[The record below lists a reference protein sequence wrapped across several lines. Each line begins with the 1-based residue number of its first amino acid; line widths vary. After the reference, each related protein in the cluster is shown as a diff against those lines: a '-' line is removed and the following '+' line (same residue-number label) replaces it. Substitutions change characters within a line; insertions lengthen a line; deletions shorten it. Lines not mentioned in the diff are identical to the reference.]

1 MTNNFIY
8 ENEKSYTNK
17 ILGENKLIQNDEIDL
32 KVIYEIIFRRKK
44 YFILTFFTFF
54 FTAFILTT
62 YSRLFKPI
70 YKGTFSVL
78 INDPIGN
85 NSARNE
91 RFQAKQESLF
101 EDIAINS
108 ISYESETL
116 IQLLKSP
123 IFFNPI
129 EEKFNLPKSSLSNMI
144 NIKQPKSKY
153 EKNKFA
159 DGILDVSILINNK
172 NKGKVILDEL
182 SRVYLNASLERRQQK
197 LNDGLTFLDSQA
209 PKIKLKLDDIQ
220 TKLVKFREKYKLIE
234 PSIEVEKIKT
244 QQKKIEDEIIFLKSE
259 RNKLSNVREEIING
273 SLTARGFKEEMGEGL
288 TVGDFDQGLLLE
300 LINIEKELANAT
312 SKFTPS
318 SKVIKGLK
326 SRFEQIQPILL
337 NKQLTAVD
345 TALNL
350 NQGRLRNL
358 EEQKKE
364 IEEKFSKQPKLIKE
378 YENIEQE
385 LVIANQNILS
395 LEKAREGFQLEIAQ
409 NIIPWRIISYPQMI
423 DKPIKPSFLRNLLT
437 GSLLGV
443 FFGIIVSL
451 IKDQYDN
458 VFYTKEGVQ
467 QLSTYPILA
476 DIPYIN
482 NYKNLL
488 NSDISK
494 KVDKNANDN
503 YLIGKFFYEEAFRYL
518 YTSINFLNINNN
530 LQTLS
535 ITSSIP
541 AEGKTLICIFLCKII
556 ASMGLKTLLIDA
568 DLRKPSIHKALEIDN
583 LKGLSDILITD
594 LKSWEENVLKVSN
607 QDNFE
612 VITAGT
618 IPPDASKLL
627 GSQKFKDL
635 IEEIKSID
643 KYDYI
648 IINNTPILGLSD
660 ALLVSQ
666 NTDGVLL
673 AVSLSYVNKNIV
685 RESLTR
691 LLSIEKL
698 NLLGLITNSTSENK
712 ENIYSS
718 YKKYR
723 RNIQKYIYE
732 SYAIDQKIKDK
743 ENLEENPNNELSSN
757 NIKNKFFNMIQ
768 KKIKSFIFWLDE
780 N

>member
-1 MTNNFIY
+1 MTKNFSYDDEEFSANN
-8 ENEKSYTNK
+8 K
-17 ILGENKLIQNDEIDL
+17 LGENKLIQNEENDL
-32 KVIYEIIFRRKK
+32 KPIYETIFRRKK
-44 YFILTFFTFF
+44 YFLLTFVTFF
-54 FTAFILTT
+54 LTTFLLTT

-70 YKGTFSVL
+70 YKGNFSVL

-123 IFFNPI
+123 IFLKPI
-129 EEKFNLPKSSLSNMI
+129 EEKFNLPKSSLRNMI
-144 NIKQPKSKY
+144 NIKQPKNKY
-153 EKNKFA
+153 QRNKFA

-172 NKGKVILDEL
+172 IKGKEILDEL
-182 SRVYLNASLERRQQK
+182 SKAYLNASLERRQQK

-234 PSIEVEKIKT
+234 PSIEVEKIKK
-244 QQKKIEDEIIFLKSE
+244 QEKKIEDEIIFLKSE
-259 RNKLSNVREEIING
+259 RKKLGNVREEIING
-273 SLTARGFKEEMGEGL
+273 SLTARGFKEEIGEGL

-300 LINIEKELANAT
+300 LINIEKQLANAT

-337 NKQLTAVD
+337 KKQLTAVD
-345 TALNL
+345 TALNF
-350 NQGRLRNL
+350 NKGRLSTL

-364 IEEKFSKQPKLIKE
+364 IEAKFSKQPKLIKE
-378 YENIEQE
+378 YENIAQE

-409 NIIPWRIISYPQMI
+409 KVIPWRIISYPEMI
-423 DKPIKPSFLRNLLT
+423 NKPIKPSFLRNLLT
-437 GSLLGV
+437 GSALGV
-443 FFGIIVSL
+443 LFGIIVSL
-451 IKDQYDN
+451 IKDRYDN
-458 VFYTKEGVQ
+458 VFYTKEEVQ
-467 QLSTYPILA
+467 QISTYPILA

-488 NSDISK
+488 NLDISK
-494 KVDKNANDN
+494 KIDNKDDN
-503 YLIGKFFYEEAFRYL
+503 YIIDKFFYEEAFKYL
-518 YTSINFLNINNN
+518 YTSINFLNINND
-530 LQTLS
+530 LKTIS

-568 DLRKPSIHKALEIDN
+568 DLRKPSIHKALEIEN

-594 LKSWEENVLKVSN
+594 LKFWEENVIKVSN
-607 QDNFE
+607 QDNFD
-612 VITAGT
+612 VILAGT

-635 IEEIKSID
+635 IEEIKAIG

-648 IINNTPILGLSD
+648 FINNTPILGLSD

-685 RESLTR
+685 KESLTR
-691 LLSIEKL
+691 LFSIEKL

-712 ENIYSS
+712 DNIYSS

-732 SYAIDQKIKDK
+732 SYSIDKKIKDK
-743 ENLEENPNNELSSN
+743 ENLEENPNNEQIAN
-757 NIKNKFFNMIQ
+757 NKKNKFLNMIQ
-768 KKIKSFIFWLDE
+768 KKIKSFILWLDE

>member
-1 MTNNFIY
+1 MTKNFSYDDEEFSANN
-8 ENEKSYTNK
+8 K
-17 ILGENKLIQNDEIDL
+17 LGENKLIQNEEIDL
-32 KVIYEIIFRRKK
+32 KPIYETIFRRKK
-44 YFILTFFTFF
+44 YFLLTFVTFF
-54 FTAFILTT
+54 LTTFLLTT

-70 YKGTFSVL
+70 YKGNFSVL

-123 IFFNPI
+123 IFLKPI
-129 EEKFNLPKSSLSNMI
+129 EEKFNLPKSSLRNMI
-144 NIKQPKSKY
+144 NIKQPKNKY
-153 EKNKFA
+153 QRNKFA

-172 NKGKVILDEL
+172 IKGKEILDEL
-182 SRVYLNASLERRQQK
+182 SKAYLNASLERRQQK

-234 PSIEVEKIKT
+234 PSIEVDKIKK
-244 QQKKIEDEIIFLKSE
+244 QEKKIEDEIIFLKSE
-259 RNKLSNVREEIING
+259 RKKLGNVREEIING
-273 SLTARGFKEEMGEGL
+273 SLTARGFKEEIGEGL

-300 LINIEKELANAT
+300 LINIEKQLANAT

-337 NKQLTAVD
+337 KKQLTAVD

-350 NQGRLRNL
+350 NKGRLSTL

-364 IEEKFSKQPKLIKE
+364 IEAEFSKQPKLIKE
-378 YENIEQE
+378 YENIAQE

-409 NIIPWRIISYPQMI
+409 KVIPWRIISYPEMI
-423 DKPIKPSFLRNLLT
+423 NKPIKPSFLRNLLT
-437 GSLLGV
+437 GSALGV
-443 FFGIIVSL
+443 LFGIIVSL
-451 IKDQYDN
+451 IKDRYDN
-458 VFYTKEGVQ
+458 VFYTKEEVQ
-467 QLSTYPILA
+467 QISTYPILA

-488 NSDISK
+488 NLDISK
-494 KVDKNANDN
+494 KIDNKDDN
-503 YLIGKFFYEEAFRYL
+503 YIIDKFFYEEAFRYL
-518 YTSINFLNINNN
+518 YTSINFLNINND
-530 LQTLS
+530 LKTIS

-568 DLRKPSIHKALEIDN
+568 DLRKPSIHKALEIEN

-594 LKSWEENVLKVSN
+594 LKFWEENVIKVSN
-607 QDNFE
+607 QDNFD
-612 VITAGT
+612 VILAGT

-635 IEEIKSID
+635 IEEIKAIG

-648 IINNTPILGLSD
+648 FINNTPILGLSD

-685 RESLTR
+685 KESLTR
-691 LLSIEKL
+691 LFSIEKL

-712 ENIYSS
+712 DNIYSS

-723 RNIQKYIYE
+723 RNIQKYVYE
-732 SYAIDQKIKDK
+732 SYSIDKKIKDK
-743 ENLEENPNNELSSN
+743 ENLEENPNNEQIAN
-757 NIKNKFFNMIQ
+757 NKKNKFLNMIQ
-768 KKIKSFIFWLDE
+768 KKIKSFILWLDE

>member
-1 MTNNFIY
+1 MTKNFSYDDEEFSANN
-8 ENEKSYTNK
+8 K
-17 ILGENKLIQNDEIDL
+17 LGENKLIQNEEIDL
-32 KVIYEIIFRRKK
+32 KPIYETIFRRKK
-44 YFILTFFTFF
+44 YFLLTFVTFF
-54 FTAFILTT
+54 LTTFLLTT

-70 YKGTFSVL
+70 YKGNFSVL

-123 IFFNPI
+123 IFLKPI

-144 NIKQPKSKY
+144 NIKQPKNKY
-153 EKNKFA
+153 QRNKFA

-172 NKGKVILDEL
+172 IKGKEILDEL
-182 SRVYLNASLERRQQK
+182 SKAYLNASLERRQQK

-234 PSIEVEKIKT
+234 PSIEVEKIKK
-244 QQKKIEDEIIFLKSE
+244 QEKKIEDEIIFLKSE
-259 RNKLSNVREEIING
+259 RKKLGNVREEIING
-273 SLTARGFKEEMGEGL
+273 SLTARGFKEEIGEGL

-300 LINIEKELANAT
+300 LINIEKQLANAT

-337 NKQLTAVD
+337 KKQLTAVD
-345 TALNL
+345 TALNF
-350 NQGRLRNL
+350 NKGRLSTL

-364 IEEKFSKQPKLIKE
+364 IEAKFSKQPKLIKE
-378 YENIEQE
+378 YENIAQE

-409 NIIPWRIISYPQMI
+409 KVIPWRIISYPEMI
-423 DKPIKPSFLRNLLT
+423 NKPIKPSFLRNLLT
-437 GSLLGV
+437 GSALGV
-443 FFGIIVSL
+443 LFGIIVSL
-451 IKDQYDN
+451 IKDRYDN
-458 VFYTKEGVQ
+458 VFYTKEEVQ
-467 QLSTYPILA
+467 QISTYPILA

-488 NSDISK
+488 NLDISK
-494 KVDKNANDN
+494 KIDNKDDN
-503 YLIGKFFYEEAFRYL
+503 YIIDKFFYEEAFRYL
-518 YTSINFLNINNN
+518 YTSINFLNINND
-530 LQTLS
+530 LKTIS

-568 DLRKPSIHKALEIDN
+568 DLRKPSIHKALEIEN

-594 LKSWEENVLKVSN
+594 LKFWEENVIKVSN
-607 QDNFE
+607 QDNFD
-612 VITAGT
+612 VILAGT

-635 IEEIKSID
+635 IEEIKAIG

-648 IINNTPILGLSD
+648 FINNTPILGLSD

-685 RESLTR
+685 KESLTR
-691 LLSIEKL
+691 LFSIEKL

-723 RNIQKYIYE
+723 RNIQKYVYE
-732 SYAIDQKIKDK
+732 SYSIDKKIKDK
-743 ENLEENPNNELSSN
+743 ENLEENPNNEQIAN
-757 NIKNKFFNMIQ
+757 NKKNKFLNMIQ
-768 KKIKSFIFWLDE
+768 KKIKSFILWLDE

>member
-1 MTNNFIY
+1 MAA
-8 ENEKSYTNK
+8 EN
-17 ILGENKLIQNDEIDL
+17 IDKLIQNEEIDL
-32 KVIYEIIFRRKK
+32 KPIYETIFRRKK
-44 YFILTFFTFF
+44 YFLLTFVTFF
-54 FTAFILTT
+54 LTTFLLTT

-70 YKGTFSVL
+70 YKGNFSVL

-144 NIKQPKSKY
+144 NIKQPKNKY
-153 EKNKFA
+153 QRNKFA

-172 NKGKVILDEL
+172 IKGKEILDEL
-182 SRVYLNASLERRQQK
+182 SKAYLNASLERRQQK

-234 PSIEVEKIKT
+234 PSIEVEKIKK
-244 QQKKIEDEIIFLKSE
+244 QEKKIEDEIIFLKSE
-259 RNKLSNVREEIING
+259 RKKLGNVREEIING
-273 SLTARGFKEEMGEGL
+273 SLTARGFKEEIGEGL

-337 NKQLTAVD
+337 KKQLTAVD
-345 TALNL
+345 TALNF
-350 NQGRLRNL
+350 NKGRLSTL

-364 IEEKFSKQPKLIKE
+364 IEAKFSKQPKLIKE
-378 YENIEQE
+378 YENIAQE

-395 LEKAREGFQLEIAQ
+395 LERAREGFQLEIAQ
-409 NIIPWRIISYPQMI
+409 KVIPWRIISYPEMI
-423 DKPIKPSFLRNLLT
+423 NKPIKPSFLRNLLT
-437 GSLLGV
+437 GSALGV
-443 FFGIIVSL
+443 LFGVIVSL
-451 IKDQYDN
+451 IKDRYDN
-458 VFYTKEGVQ
+458 VFYTKEEVQ
-467 QLSTYPILA
+467 QISTYPILA

-488 NSDISK
+488 NLDISK
-494 KVDKNANDN
+494 KIDNKDDN
-503 YLIGKFFYEEAFRYL
+503 YIIDKFFYEEAFRYL
-518 YTSINFLNINNN
+518 YTSINFLNINND
-530 LQTLS
+530 LKTIS

-568 DLRKPSIHKALEIDN
+568 DLRKPSIHKALEIEN

-594 LKSWEENVLKVSN
+594 LKFWEENVIKVSN
-607 QDNFE
+607 QDNFD
-612 VITAGT
+612 VILAGT

-635 IEEIKSID
+635 IEEIKSIG

-723 RNIQKYIYE
+723 RNIQKYVYE
-732 SYAIDQKIKDK
+732 SYSIDKKIKDK
-743 ENLEENPNNELSSN
+743 ENLEENPNNEQIAN
-757 NIKNKFFNMIQ
+757 NKKNKFLNMIQ
-768 KKIKSFIFWLDE
+768 KKIKSFILWLDE

>member
-1 MTNNFIY
+1 MTKNFSYDDEEFSANN
-8 ENEKSYTNK
+8 K
-17 ILGENKLIQNDEIDL
+17 LGENKLIQNEEIDL
-32 KVIYEIIFRRKK
+32 KPIYETIFRRKK
-44 YFILTFFTFF
+44 YFLLTFVTFF
-54 FTAFILTT
+54 LTTFLLTT

-70 YKGTFSVL
+70 YKGNFSVL

-123 IFFNPI
+123 IFLKPI

-144 NIKQPKSKY
+144 NIKQPKNKY
-153 EKNKFA
+153 QRNKFA

-172 NKGKVILDEL
+172 IKGKEILDEL
-182 SRVYLNASLERRQQK
+182 SKAYLNASLERRQQK

-234 PSIEVEKIKT
+234 PSIEVDKIKK
-244 QQKKIEDEIIFLKSE
+244 QEKKIEDEIIFLKSE
-259 RNKLSNVREEIING
+259 RKKLGNVREEIING
-273 SLTARGFKEEMGEGL
+273 SLTARGFKEEIGEGL

-337 NKQLTAVD
+337 KKQLTAVD
-345 TALNL
+345 TALNF
-350 NQGRLRNL
+350 NKGRLSTL

-364 IEEKFSKQPKLIKE
+364 IEAKFSKQPKLIKE
-378 YENIEQE
+378 YENIAQE

-409 NIIPWRIISYPQMI
+409 KVIPWRIISYPEMI
-423 DKPIKPSFLRNLLT
+423 NKPIKPSFLRNLLT
-437 GSLLGV
+437 GSALGV
-443 FFGIIVSL
+443 LFGIIVSL
-451 IKDQYDN
+451 IKDRYDN
-458 VFYTKEGVQ
+458 VFYTKEEVQ
-467 QLSTYPILA
+467 QISTYPILA

-488 NSDISK
+488 NLDISK
-494 KVDKNANDN
+494 KIDNKDDN
-503 YLIGKFFYEEAFRYL
+503 YIIDKFFYEEAFRYL
-518 YTSINFLNINNN
+518 YTSINFLNINND
-530 LQTLS
+530 LKTIS

-568 DLRKPSIHKALEIDN
+568 DLRKPSIHKALEIEN

-594 LKSWEENVLKVSN
+594 LKFWEENVIKVSN
-607 QDNFE
+607 QDNFD
-612 VITAGT
+612 VILAGT

-635 IEEIKSID
+635 IEEIKAIG

-648 IINNTPILGLSD
+648 FINNTPILGLSD

-685 RESLTR
+685 KESLTR
-691 LLSIEKL
+691 LFSIEKL

-712 ENIYSS
+712 DNIYSS

-723 RNIQKYIYE
+723 RNIQKYVYE
-732 SYAIDQKIKDK
+732 SYSIDKKIKDK
-743 ENLEENPNNELSSN
+743 ENLEENPNNEQIAN
-757 NIKNKFFNMIQ
+757 NKKNKFLNMIQ

>member
-1 MTNNFIY
+1 MTKNFSYDDEEFSANN
-8 ENEKSYTNK
+8 K
-17 ILGENKLIQNDEIDL
+17 LGENKLIQNEEIDL
-32 KVIYEIIFRRKK
+32 KPIYETIFRRKK
-44 YFILTFFTFF
+44 YFLLTFVTFF
-54 FTAFILTT
+54 LTTFLLTT

-70 YKGTFSVL
+70 YKGNFSVL

-123 IFFNPI
+123 IFLKPI

-144 NIKQPKSKY
+144 NIKQPKNKY
-153 EKNKFA
+153 QRNKFA

-172 NKGKVILDEL
+172 IKGKEILDEL
-182 SRVYLNASLERRQQK
+182 SKAYLNASLERRQQK

-234 PSIEVEKIKT
+234 PSIEVEKIKK
-244 QQKKIEDEIIFLKSE
+244 QEKKIEDEIIFLKSE
-259 RNKLSNVREEIING
+259 RKKLGNVREEIING
-273 SLTARGFKEEMGEGL
+273 SLTARGFKEEIGEGL

-337 NKQLTAVD
+337 KKQLTAVD
-345 TALNL
+345 TALNF
-350 NQGRLRNL
+350 NKGRLSTL

-364 IEEKFSKQPKLIKE
+364 IEAKFSKQPKLIKE
-378 YENIEQE
+378 YENIAQE

-409 NIIPWRIISYPQMI
+409 KVIPWRIISYPEMI
-423 DKPIKPSFLRNLLT
+423 NKPIKPSFLRNLLT
-437 GSLLGV
+437 GSALGV
-443 FFGIIVSL
+443 LFGIIVSL
-451 IKDQYDN
+451 IKDRYDN
-458 VFYTKEGVQ
+458 VFYTKEEVQ
-467 QLSTYPILA
+467 QISTYPILA

-488 NSDISK
+488 NLDISK
-494 KVDKNANDN
+494 KIDNKDDN
-503 YLIGKFFYEEAFRYL
+503 YIIDKFFYEEAFRYL
-518 YTSINFLNINNN
+518 YTSINFLNINND
-530 LQTLS
+530 LKTIS

-568 DLRKPSIHKALEIDN
+568 DLRKPSIHKALEIEN

-594 LKSWEENVLKVSN
+594 LKFWEENVIKVSN
-607 QDNFE
+607 QDNFD
-612 VITAGT
+612 VILAGT

-635 IEEIKSID
+635 IEEIKAIG

-648 IINNTPILGLSD
+648 FINNTPILGLSD

-685 RESLTR
+685 KESLTR
-691 LLSIEKL
+691 LFSIEKL

-712 ENIYSS
+712 DNIYSS

-723 RNIQKYIYE
+723 RNIQKYVYE
-732 SYAIDQKIKDK
+732 SYSIDKKIKDK
-743 ENLEENPNNELSSN
+743 ENLEENPNNEQIAN
-757 NIKNKFFNMIQ
+757 NKKNKFLNMIQ

>member
-1 MTNNFIY
+1 MTKNFSYDDEEFSANN
-8 ENEKSYTNK
+8 K
-17 ILGENKLIQNDEIDL
+17 LGENKLIQNEEIDL
-32 KVIYEIIFRRKK
+32 KPIYETIFRRKK
-44 YFILTFFTFF
+44 YFLLTFVTFF
-54 FTAFILTT
+54 LTTFLLTT

-70 YKGTFSVL
+70 YKGNFSVL

-123 IFFNPI
+123 IFLKPI

-144 NIKQPKSKY
+144 NIKQPKNKY
-153 EKNKFA
+153 QRNKFA

-172 NKGKVILDEL
+172 IKGKEILDEL
-182 SRVYLNASLERRQQK
+182 SKAYLNASLERRQQK

-209 PKIKLKLDDIQ
+209 PKIKLKLDDVQ

-234 PSIEVEKIKT
+234 PSIEVEKIKK
-244 QQKKIEDEIIFLKSE
+244 QEKKIEDEIIFLKSE
-259 RNKLSNVREEIING
+259 RKKLGNVREEIING
-273 SLTARGFKEEMGEGL
+273 SLTARGFKEEIGEGL

-300 LINIEKELANAT
+300 LINIEKQLANAT

-337 NKQLTAVD
+337 KKQLTAVD
-345 TALNL
+345 TALNF
-350 NQGRLRNL
+350 NKGRLSTL

-364 IEEKFSKQPKLIKE
+364 IEAKFSKQPKLIKE
-378 YENIEQE
+378 YENIAQE

-409 NIIPWRIISYPQMI
+409 KVIPWRIISYPEMI
-423 DKPIKPSFLRNLLT
+423 NKPIKPSFLRNLLT
-437 GSLLGV
+437 GSALGV
-443 FFGIIVSL
+443 LFGIIVSL
-451 IKDQYDN
+451 IKDRYDN
-458 VFYTKEGVQ
+458 VFYTKEEVQ
-467 QLSTYPILA
+467 QISTYPILA

-488 NSDISK
+488 NLDISK
-494 KVDKNANDN
+494 KIDNKDDN
-503 YLIGKFFYEEAFRYL
+503 YIIDKFFYEEAFRYL
-518 YTSINFLNINNN
+518 YTSINFLNINND
-530 LQTLS
+530 LKTIS

-568 DLRKPSIHKALEIDN
+568 DLRKPSIHKALEIEN

-594 LKSWEENVLKVSN
+594 LKFWEENVIKVSN
-607 QDNFE
+607 QDNFD
-612 VITAGT
+612 VILAGT

-635 IEEIKSID
+635 IEEIKAIG

-648 IINNTPILGLSD
+648 FINNTPILGLSD

-685 RESLTR
+685 KESLTR
-691 LLSIEKL
+691 LFSIEKL

-712 ENIYSS
+712 DNIYSS

-732 SYAIDQKIKDK
+732 SYSIDKKIKDK
-743 ENLEENPNNELSSN
+743 ENLEENPNNEQIAN
-757 NIKNKFFNMIQ
+757 NKKNKFLNMIQ
-768 KKIKSFIFWLDE
+768 KKIKSFILWLDE

>member
-1 MTNNFIY
+1 MTKNFSYDDEEFSANN
-8 ENEKSYTNK
+8 K
-17 ILGENKLIQNDEIDL
+17 LGENKLIQNEEIDL
-32 KVIYEIIFRRKK
+32 KPIYETIFRRKK
-44 YFILTFFTFF
+44 YFLLTFVTFF
-54 FTAFILTT
+54 LTTFLLTT

-70 YKGTFSVL
+70 YKGNFSVL

-123 IFFNPI
+123 IFLKPI

-144 NIKQPKSKY
+144 NIKQPKNKY
-153 EKNKFA
+153 QRNKFA

-172 NKGKVILDEL
+172 IKGKEILDEL
-182 SRVYLNASLERRQQK
+182 SKAYLNASLERRQQK

-234 PSIEVEKIKT
+234 PSIEVEKIKK
-244 QQKKIEDEIIFLKSE
+244 QEKKIEDEIIFLKSE
-259 RNKLSNVREEIING
+259 RKKLGNVREEIING
-273 SLTARGFKEEMGEGL
+273 SLTARGFKEEIGEGL

-300 LINIEKELANAT
+300 LINIEKQLANAT

-337 NKQLTAVD
+337 KKQLTAVD
-345 TALNL
+345 TALNF
-350 NQGRLRNL
+350 NKGRLSTL

-364 IEEKFSKQPKLIKE
+364 IEAKFSKQPKLIKE
-378 YENIEQE
+378 YENIAQE

-395 LEKAREGFQLEIAQ
+395 LERAREGFQLEIAQ
-409 NIIPWRIISYPQMI
+409 KVIPWRIISYPEMI
-423 DKPIKPSFLRNLLT
+423 NKPIKPSFLRNLLT
-437 GSLLGV
+437 GSALGV
-443 FFGIIVSL
+443 LFGIIVSL
-451 IKDQYDN
+451 IKDRYDN
-458 VFYTKEGVQ
+458 VFYTKEEVQ
-467 QLSTYPILA
+467 QISTYPILA

-488 NSDISK
+488 NLDISK
-494 KVDKNANDN
+494 KIDNKDDN
-503 YLIGKFFYEEAFRYL
+503 YIIDKFFYEEAFRYL
-518 YTSINFLNINNN
+518 YTSINFLNINND
-530 LQTLS
+530 LKTIS

-568 DLRKPSIHKALEIDN
+568 DLRKPSIHKALEIEN

-594 LKSWEENVLKVSN
+594 LKFWEENVIKVSN
-607 QDNFE
+607 QDNFD
-612 VITAGT
+612 VILAGT

-635 IEEIKSID
+635 IEEIKAIG

-648 IINNTPILGLSD
+648 FINNTPILGLSD

-685 RESLTR
+685 KESLTR
-691 LLSIEKL
+691 LFSIEKL

-712 ENIYSS
+712 DNIYSS

-723 RNIQKYIYE
+723 RNIQKYVYE
-732 SYAIDQKIKDK
+732 SYSIDKKIKDK
-743 ENLEENPNNELSSN
+743 ENLEENPNNEQIAN
-757 NIKNKFFNMIQ
+757 NKKNKFLNMIQ
-768 KKIKSFIFWLDE
+768 KKIKSFILWLDE

>member
-1 MTNNFIY
+1 MTKNFSYDDEEFSANN
-8 ENEKSYTNK
+8 K
-17 ILGENKLIQNDEIDL
+17 LGENKLIQNEEIDL
-32 KVIYEIIFRRKK
+32 KPIYETIFRRKK
-44 YFILTFFTFF
+44 YFLLTFVTFF
-54 FTAFILTT
+54 LTTFLLTT

-70 YKGTFSVL
+70 YKGNFSVL

-123 IFFNPI
+123 IFLKPI

-144 NIKQPKSKY
+144 NIKQPKNKY
-153 EKNKFA
+153 QRNKFA

-172 NKGKVILDEL
+172 IKGKEILDEL
-182 SRVYLNASLERRQQK
+182 SKVYLNASLERRQQK

-234 PSIEVEKIKT
+234 PSIEVDKIKK
-244 QQKKIEDEIIFLKSE
+244 QEKKIEDEIIFLKSE
-259 RNKLSNVREEIING
+259 RKKLGNVREEIING
-273 SLTARGFKEEMGEGL
+273 SLTARGFKEEIGEGL

-300 LINIEKELANAT
+300 LINIEKQLANAT

-337 NKQLTAVD
+337 KKQLTAVD

-350 NQGRLRNL
+350 NKGRLSTL

-364 IEEKFSKQPKLIKE
+364 IEAEFSKQPKLIKE
-378 YENIEQE
+378 YENIAQE

-409 NIIPWRIISYPQMI
+409 KVIPWRIISYPEMI
-423 DKPIKPSFLRNLLT
+423 NKPIKPSFLRNLLT
-437 GSLLGV
+437 GSALGV
-443 FFGIIVSL
+443 LFGIIVSL
-451 IKDQYDN
+451 IKDRYDN
-458 VFYTKEGVQ
+458 VFYTKEEVQ
-467 QLSTYPILA
+467 QISTYPILA

-488 NSDISK
+488 NLDISK
-494 KVDKNANDN
+494 KIDNKDDN
-503 YLIGKFFYEEAFRYL
+503 YIIDKFFYEEAFRYL
-518 YTSINFLNINNN
+518 YTSINFLNINND
-530 LQTLS
+530 LKTIS

-568 DLRKPSIHKALEIDN
+568 DLRKPSIHKALEIEN

-594 LKSWEENVLKVSN
+594 LKFWEENVIKVSN
-607 QDNFE
+607 QDNFD
-612 VITAGT
+612 VILAGT

-635 IEEIKSID
+635 IEEIKAIG

-648 IINNTPILGLSD
+648 FINNTPILGLSD

-685 RESLTR
+685 KESLTR
-691 LLSIEKL
+691 LFSIEKL

-712 ENIYSS
+712 DNIYSS

-723 RNIQKYIYE
+723 RNIQKYVYE
-732 SYAIDQKIKDK
+732 SYSIDKKIKDK
-743 ENLEENPNNELSSN
+743 ENLEENPNNEQIAN
-757 NIKNKFFNMIQ
+757 NKKNKFLNMIQ
-768 KKIKSFIFWLDE
+768 KKIKSFILWLDE

>member
-1 MTNNFIY
+1 MTKNFSYDDEEFYANN
-8 ENEKSYTNK
+8 K
-17 ILGENKLIQNDEIDL
+17 LGENKLIQNEEIDL
-32 KVIYEIIFRRKK
+32 KPIYETIFRRKK
-44 YFILTFFTFF
+44 YFLLTFVTFF
-54 FTAFILTT
+54 LTTFLLTT

-70 YKGTFSVL
+70 YKGHFSVL

-91 RFQAKQESLF
+91 RFQSKQESLF

-123 IFFNPI
+123 IFLKPI

-144 NIKQPKSKY
+144 NIKQPKNKY
-153 EKNKFA
+153 QRNKFA

-172 NKGKVILDEL
+172 IKGKEILEEL
-182 SRVYLNASLERRQQK
+182 SKAYLNASLERRQQK

-234 PSIEVEKIKT
+234 PSIEVDKIKK
-244 QQKKIEDEIIFLKSE
+244 QEKKIEDEIIFLKSE
-259 RNKLSNVREEIING
+259 RKKLGNVRAEIING
-273 SLTARGFKEEMGEGL
+273 NLTARGFKEKIGEGL

-312 SKFTPS
+312 SKFTKS

-337 NKQLTAVD
+337 KKQLTAVD

-350 NQGRLRNL
+350 NKGRLSNL

-364 IEEKFSKQPKLIKE
+364 IEAKFSKQPKLIKE
-378 YENIEQE
+378 YENIAQE

-409 NIIPWRIISYPQMI
+409 KVIPWRIISYPEMI
-423 DKPIKPSFLRNLLT
+423 NKPIKPSFLRNLLT
-437 GSLLGV
+437 GSALGV
-443 FFGIIVSL
+443 LFGIIVSL
-451 IKDQYDN
+451 IKDRYDN
-458 VFYTKEGVQ
+458 VFYTKEEVQ
-467 QLSTYPILA
+467 QISTYPILA

-488 NSDISK
+488 NLDISK
-494 KVDKNANDN
+494 KKDKKDN
-503 YLIGKFFYEEAFRYL
+503 NYIIDKFFYEEAFRYL
-518 YTSINFLNINNN
+518 YTSINFLNINND
-530 LQTLS
+530 LKTIS

-541 AEGKTLICIFLCKII
+541 AEGKTMICIFLCKII

-594 LKSWEENVLKVSN
+594 LKFWEKNVLKVSN

-732 SYAIDQKIKDK
+732 SYSIDQKIKDK
-743 ENLEENPNNELSSN
+743 ENLEENPNNELISN
-757 NIKNKFFNMIQ
+757 NIKNKFLNMIQ

>member
-1 MTNNFIY
+1 MTKNFSYDDEEFSANN
-8 ENEKSYTNK
+8 K
-17 ILGENKLIQNDEIDL
+17 LGENKLIQNEEIDL
-32 KVIYEIIFRRKK
+32 KPIYETIFRRKK
-44 YFILTFFTFF
+44 YFLLTFVTFF
-54 FTAFILTT
+54 LTTFLLTT

-70 YKGTFSVL
+70 YKGNFSVL

-123 IFFNPI
+123 IFLKPI
-129 EEKFNLPKSSLSNMI
+129 EEKFNLPKSSLRNMI
-144 NIKQPKSKY
+144 NIKQPKNKY
-153 EKNKFA
+153 QRNKFA

-172 NKGKVILDEL
+172 IKGKEILDEL
-182 SRVYLNASLERRQQK
+182 SKAYLNASLERRQQK

-234 PSIEVEKIKT
+234 PSIEVEKIKK
-244 QQKKIEDEIIFLKSE
+244 QEKKIEDEIIFLKSE
-259 RNKLSNVREEIING
+259 RKKLGNVREEIING
-273 SLTARGFKEEMGEGL
+273 SLTARGFKEEIGEGL

-300 LINIEKELANAT
+300 LINIEKQLANAT

-337 NKQLTAVD
+337 KKQLTAVD

-350 NQGRLRNL
+350 NKGRLSTL

-364 IEEKFSKQPKLIKE
+364 IEAKFSKQPKLIKE
-378 YENIEQE
+378 YENIAQE

-409 NIIPWRIISYPQMI
+409 KVIPWRIISYPEMI
-423 DKPIKPSFLRNLLT
+423 NKPIKPSFLRNLLT
-437 GSLLGV
+437 GSALGV
-443 FFGIIVSL
+443 LFGIIVSL
-451 IKDQYDN
+451 IKDRYDN
-458 VFYTKEGVQ
+458 VFYTKEEVQ
-467 QLSTYPILA
+467 QISTYPILA

-488 NSDISK
+488 NLDISK
-494 KVDKNANDN
+494 KIDNKDDN
-503 YLIGKFFYEEAFRYL
+503 YIIDKFFYEEAFRYL
-518 YTSINFLNINNN
+518 YTSINFLNINND
-530 LQTLS
+530 LKTIS

-568 DLRKPSIHKALEIDN
+568 DLRKPSIHKALEIEN

-594 LKSWEENVLKVSN
+594 LKFWEENVIKVSN
-607 QDNFE
+607 QDNFD
-612 VITAGT
+612 VILAGT

-635 IEEIKSID
+635 IEEIKAIG

-648 IINNTPILGLSD
+648 FINNTPILGLSD

-685 RESLTR
+685 KESLTR
-691 LLSIEKL
+691 LFSIEKL

-712 ENIYSS
+712 DNIYSS

-723 RNIQKYIYE
+723 RNIQKYVYE
-732 SYAIDQKIKDK
+732 SYSIDKKIKDK
-743 ENLEENPNNELSSN
+743 ENLEENPNNEQIAN
-757 NIKNKFFNMIQ
+757 NKKNKFLNMIQ
-768 KKIKSFIFWLDE
+768 KKIKSFILWLDE

>member
-1 MTNNFIY
+1 MTKNFSYDDEEFSANN
-8 ENEKSYTNK
+8 K
-17 ILGENKLIQNDEIDL
+17 LGENKLIQNEEIDL
-32 KVIYEIIFRRKK
+32 KPIYETIFRRKK
-44 YFILTFFTFF
+44 YFLLTFVTFF
-54 FTAFILTT
+54 LTTFLLTT

-70 YKGTFSVL
+70 YKGNFSVL

-123 IFFNPI
+123 IFLKPI
-129 EEKFNLPKSSLSNMI
+129 EEKFNLPKSSLRNMI
-144 NIKQPKSKY
+144 NIKQPKNKY
-153 EKNKFA
+153 QRNKFA

-172 NKGKVILDEL
+172 IKGKEILDEL
-182 SRVYLNASLERRQQK
+182 SKAYLNASLERRQQK

-234 PSIEVEKIKT
+234 PSIEVEKIKK
-244 QQKKIEDEIIFLKSE
+244 QEKKIEDEIIFLKSE
-259 RNKLSNVREEIING
+259 RKKLGNVREEIING
-273 SLTARGFKEEMGEGL
+273 SLTARGFKEEIGEGL

-300 LINIEKELANAT
+300 LINIEKQLANAT

-337 NKQLTAVD
+337 KKQLTAVD
-345 TALNL
+345 TALNF
-350 NQGRLRNL
+350 NKGRLSTL

-364 IEEKFSKQPKLIKE
+364 IEAKFSKQPKLIKE
-378 YENIEQE
+378 YENIAQE

-409 NIIPWRIISYPQMI
+409 KVIPWRIISYPEMI
-423 DKPIKPSFLRNLLT
+423 NKPIKPSFLRNLLT
-437 GSLLGV
+437 GSALGV
-443 FFGIIVSL
+443 LFGIIVSL
-451 IKDQYDN
+451 IKDRYDN
-458 VFYTKEGVQ
+458 VFYTKEEVQ
-467 QLSTYPILA
+467 QISTYPILA

-488 NSDISK
+488 NLDISK
-494 KVDKNANDN
+494 KIDKKDDN
-503 YLIGKFFYEEAFRYL
+503 YIIDKFFYEEAFRYL
-518 YTSINFLNINNN
+518 YTSINFLNINND
-530 LQTLS
+530 LKTIS

-568 DLRKPSIHKALEIDN
+568 DLRKPSIHKALEIEN

-594 LKSWEENVLKVSN
+594 LKFWEENVIKVSN
-607 QDNFE
+607 QDNFD
-612 VITAGT
+612 VILAGT

-635 IEEIKSID
+635 IEEIKAIG

-648 IINNTPILGLSD
+648 FINNTPILGLSD

-685 RESLTR
+685 KESLTR
-691 LLSIEKL
+691 LFSIEKL

-712 ENIYSS
+712 DNIYSS

-723 RNIQKYIYE
+723 RNIQKYVYE
-732 SYAIDQKIKDK
+732 SYSIDKKIKDK
-743 ENLEENPNNELSSN
+743 ENLEENPNNEQIAN
-757 NIKNKFFNMIQ
+757 NKKNKFLNMIQ
-768 KKIKSFIFWLDE
+768 KKIKSFILWLDE

>member
-1 MTNNFIY
+1 MTKNFSYDDEEFSANN
-8 ENEKSYTNK
+8 K
-17 ILGENKLIQNDEIDL
+17 LGENKLIQNEEIDL
-32 KVIYEIIFRRKK
+32 KPIYETIFRRKK
-44 YFILTFFTFF
+44 YFLLTFVTFF
-54 FTAFILTT
+54 LTTFLLTT

-70 YKGTFSVL
+70 YKGNFSVL

-123 IFFNPI
+123 IFLDPI

-144 NIKQPKSKY
+144 NIKQPKNKY
-153 EKNKFA
+153 QRNKFA

-172 NKGKVILDEL
+172 IKGKEILDEL
-182 SRVYLNASLERRQQK
+182 SKAYLNASLERRQQK

-234 PSIEVEKIKT
+234 PSIEVEKIKK
-244 QQKKIEDEIIFLKSE
+244 QEKKIEDEIIFLKSE
-259 RNKLSNVREEIING
+259 RKKLGNVREEIING
-273 SLTARGFKEEMGEGL
+273 SLTARGFKEEIGEGL

-337 NKQLTAVD
+337 KKQLTAVD
-345 TALNL
+345 TALNF
-350 NQGRLRNL
+350 NKGRLSTL

-364 IEEKFSKQPKLIKE
+364 IEAKFSKQPKLIKE
-378 YENIEQE
+378 YENIAQE

-409 NIIPWRIISYPQMI
+409 KVIPWRIISYPEMI
-423 DKPIKPSFLRNLLT
+423 NKPIKPSFLRNLLT
-437 GSLLGV
+437 GSALGV
-443 FFGIIVSL
+443 LFGIIVSL
-451 IKDQYDN
+451 IKDRYDN
-458 VFYTKEGVQ
+458 VFYTKEEVQ
-467 QLSTYPILA
+467 QISTYPILA

-488 NSDISK
+488 NLDISK
-494 KVDKNANDN
+494 KIDNKDDN
-503 YLIGKFFYEEAFRYL
+503 YIIDKFFYEEAFRYL
-518 YTSINFLNINNN
+518 YTSINFLNINND
-530 LQTLS
+530 LKTIS

-568 DLRKPSIHKALEIDN
+568 DLRKPSIHKALEIEN

-594 LKSWEENVLKVSN
+594 LKFWEENVIKVSN
-607 QDNFE
+607 QDNFD
-612 VITAGT
+612 VILAGT

-635 IEEIKSID
+635 IEEIKAIG

-648 IINNTPILGLSD
+648 FINNTPILGLSD

-685 RESLTR
+685 KESLAR
-691 LLSIEKL
+691 LFSIEKL

-712 ENIYSS
+712 DNIYSS

-723 RNIQKYIYE
+723 RNIQKYVYE
-732 SYAIDQKIKDK
+732 SYSIDKKIKDK
-743 ENLEENPNNELSSN
+743 ENLEENPNNEQIAN
-757 NIKNKFFNMIQ
+757 NKKNKFLNMIQ
-768 KKIKSFIFWLDE
+768 KKIKSFILWLDE

>member
-1 MTNNFIY
+1 MTKNFSYDDEEFSANN
-8 ENEKSYTNK
+8 K
-17 ILGENKLIQNDEIDL
+17 LGENKLIQNEEIDL
-32 KVIYEIIFRRKK
+32 KPIYETIFRRKK
-44 YFILTFFTFF
+44 YFLLTFVTFF
-54 FTAFILTT
+54 LTTFLLTT

-70 YKGTFSVL
+70 YKGNFSVL

-123 IFFNPI
+123 IFLKPI
-129 EEKFNLPKSSLSNMI
+129 EEKFNLPKSSLRNMI
-144 NIKQPKSKY
+144 NIKQPKNKY
-153 EKNKFA
+153 QRNKFA

-172 NKGKVILDEL
+172 IKGKEILDEL
-182 SRVYLNASLERRQQK
+182 SKAYLNASLERRQQK

-234 PSIEVEKIKT
+234 PSIEVEKIKK
-244 QQKKIEDEIIFLKSE
+244 QEKKIEDEIIFLKSE
-259 RNKLSNVREEIING
+259 RKKLGNVREEIING
-273 SLTARGFKEEMGEGL
+273 SLTARGFKEEIGEGL

-300 LINIEKELANAT
+300 LINIEKQLANAT

-337 NKQLTAVD
+337 KKQLTAVD
-345 TALNL
+345 TALNF
-350 NQGRLRNL
+350 NKGRLSTL

-364 IEEKFSKQPKLIKE
+364 IEAKFSKQPKLIKE
-378 YENIEQE
+378 YENIAQE

-409 NIIPWRIISYPQMI
+409 KVIPWRIISYPEMI
-423 DKPIKPSFLRNLLT
+423 NKPIKPSFLRNLLT
-437 GSLLGV
+437 GSALGV
-443 FFGIIVSL
+443 LFGIIVSL
-451 IKDQYDN
+451 IKDRYDN
-458 VFYTKEGVQ
+458 VFYTKEEVQ
-467 QLSTYPILA
+467 QISTYPILA

-488 NSDISK
+488 NLDISK
-494 KVDKNANDN
+494 KIDNKDDN
-503 YLIGKFFYEEAFRYL
+503 YIIDKFFYEEAFRYL
-518 YTSINFLNINNN
+518 YTSINFLNINND
-530 LQTLS
+530 LKTIS

-568 DLRKPSIHKALEIDN
+568 DLRKPSIHKALEIEN

-594 LKSWEENVLKVSN
+594 LKFWEENVIKVSN
-607 QDNFE
+607 QDNFD
-612 VITAGT
+612 VILAGT

-635 IEEIKSID
+635 IEEIKAIG

-648 IINNTPILGLSD
+648 FINNTPILGLSD

-685 RESLTR
+685 KESLTR
-691 LLSIEKL
+691 LFSIEKL

-712 ENIYSS
+712 DNIYSS

-723 RNIQKYIYE
+723 RNIQKYVYE
-732 SYAIDQKIKDK
+732 SYSIDKKIKDK
-743 ENLEENPNNELSSN
+743 ENLEENPNNEQIAN
-757 NIKNKFFNMIQ
+757 NKKNKFLNMIQ

>member
-1 MTNNFIY
+1 MTKNFSYDDEEFYANN
-8 ENEKSYTNK
+8 K
-17 ILGENKLIQNDEIDL
+17 LGENKLIQNEEIDL
-32 KVIYEIIFRRKK
+32 KPIYETIFRRKK
-44 YFILTFFTFF
+44 YFLLTFVTFF
-54 FTAFILTT
+54 LTTFLLTT

-70 YKGTFSVL
+70 YKGHFSVL

-91 RFQAKQESLF
+91 RFQSKQESLF

-123 IFFNPI
+123 IFLKPI

-144 NIKQPKSKY
+144 NIKQPKNKY
-153 EKNKFA
+153 QRNKFA

-172 NKGKVILDEL
+172 IKGKEILEEL
-182 SRVYLNASLERRQQK
+182 SKAYLNASLERRQQK

-234 PSIEVEKIKT
+234 PSIEVDKIKK
-244 QQKKIEDEIIFLKSE
+244 QEKKIEDEIIFLKSE
-259 RNKLSNVREEIING
+259 RKKLGNVRAEIING
-273 SLTARGFKEEMGEGL
+273 NLTARGFKEKIGEGL

-312 SKFTPS
+312 SKFTKS

-337 NKQLTAVD
+337 KKQLTAVD

-350 NQGRLRNL
+350 NKGRLSNL

-364 IEEKFSKQPKLIKE
+364 IEAKFSKQPKLIKE
-378 YENIEQE
+378 YENIAQE

-409 NIIPWRIISYPQMI
+409 KVIPWRIISYPEMI
-423 DKPIKPSFLRNLLT
+423 NKPIKPSFLRNLLT
-437 GSLLGV
+437 GSALGV
-443 FFGIIVSL
+443 LFGIIVSL
-451 IKDQYDN
+451 IKDRYEN
-458 VFYTKEGVQ
+458 VFYTKEEVQ
-467 QLSTYPILA
+467 QISTYPILA

-488 NSDISK
+488 NLDISK
-494 KVDKNANDN
+494 KKDKKDN
-503 YLIGKFFYEEAFRYL
+503 NYIIDKFFYEEAFRYL
-518 YTSINFLNINNN
+518 YTSINFLNINND
-530 LQTLS
+530 LKTIS

-541 AEGKTLICIFLCKII
+541 AEGKTMICIFLCKII

-594 LKSWEENVLKVSN
+594 LKFWEKNVLKVSN

-743 ENLEENPNNELSSN
+743 ENLEENPNNELISN
-757 NIKNKFFNMIQ
+757 NIKNKFLNMIQ

>member
-1 MTNNFIY
+1 MTKNFSYDEEEFSANN
-8 ENEKSYTNK
+8 K
-17 ILGENKLIQNDEIDL
+17 LGENKLIQNEEIDL
-32 KVIYEIIFRRKK
+32 KPIYETIFRRKK
-44 YFILTFFTFF
+44 YFLLTFVTFF
-54 FTAFILTT
+54 LTTFLLTT

-70 YKGTFSVL
+70 YKGNFSVL

-123 IFFNPI
+123 IFLKPI
-129 EEKFNLPKSSLSNMI
+129 EEKFNLPKSSLRNMI
-144 NIKQPKSKY
+144 NIKQPKNKY
-153 EKNKFA
+153 QRNKFA

-172 NKGKVILDEL
+172 IKGKEILDEL
-182 SRVYLNASLERRQQK
+182 SKAYLNASLERRQQK

-234 PSIEVEKIKT
+234 PSIEVEKIKK
-244 QQKKIEDEIIFLKSE
+244 QEKKIEDEIIFLKSE
-259 RNKLSNVREEIING
+259 RKKLGNVREEIING
-273 SLTARGFKEEMGEGL
+273 SLTARGFKEEIGEGL

-300 LINIEKELANAT
+300 LINIEKQLANAT

-337 NKQLTAVD
+337 KKQLTAVD
-345 TALNL
+345 TALNF
-350 NQGRLRNL
+350 NKGRLSTL

-364 IEEKFSKQPKLIKE
+364 IEAKFSKQPKLIKE
-378 YENIEQE
+378 YENIAQE

-409 NIIPWRIISYPQMI
+409 KVIPWRIISYPEMI
-423 DKPIKPSFLRNLLT
+423 NKPIKPSFLRNLLT
-437 GSLLGV
+437 GSALGV
-443 FFGIIVSL
+443 LFGIIVSL
-451 IKDQYDN
+451 IKDRYDN
-458 VFYTKEGVQ
+458 VFYTKEEVQ
-467 QLSTYPILA
+467 QISTYPILA

-488 NSDISK
+488 NLDISK
-494 KVDKNANDN
+494 KIDNKDDN
-503 YLIGKFFYEEAFRYL
+503 YIIDKFFYEEAFRYL
-518 YTSINFLNINNN
+518 YTSINFLNINND
-530 LQTLS
+530 LKTIS

-568 DLRKPSIHKALEIDN
+568 DLRKPSIHKALEIEN

-594 LKSWEENVLKVSN
+594 LKFWEENVIKVSN
-607 QDNFE
+607 QDNFD
-612 VITAGT
+612 VILAGT

-635 IEEIKSID
+635 IEEIKAIG

-648 IINNTPILGLSD
+648 FINNTPILGLSD

-685 RESLTR
+685 KESLTR
-691 LLSIEKL
+691 LFSIEKL

-712 ENIYSS
+712 DNIYSS

-723 RNIQKYIYE
+723 RNIQKYVYE
-732 SYAIDQKIKDK
+732 SYSIDKKIKDK
-743 ENLEENPNNELSSN
+743 ENLEENPNNEQIAN
-757 NIKNKFFNMIQ
+757 NKKNKFLNMIQ
-768 KKIKSFIFWLDE
+768 KKIKSFILWLDE

>member
-1 MTNNFIY
+1 MTKNFSYDDEEFSANN
-8 ENEKSYTNK
+8 K
-17 ILGENKLIQNDEIDL
+17 LGENKLIQNEEIDL
-32 KVIYEIIFRRKK
+32 KPIYETIFRRKK
-44 YFILTFFTFF
+44 YFLLTFVTFF
-54 FTAFILTT
+54 LTTFLLTT

-70 YKGTFSVL
+70 YKGNFSVL

-123 IFFNPI
+123 IFLKPI

-144 NIKQPKSKY
+144 NIKQPKNKY
-153 EKNKFA
+153 QRNKFA

-172 NKGKVILDEL
+172 IKGKEILDEL
-182 SRVYLNASLERRQQK
+182 SKAYLNASLERRQQK

-234 PSIEVEKIKT
+234 PSIEVEKIKK
-244 QQKKIEDEIIFLKSE
+244 QEKKIEDEIIFLKSE
-259 RNKLSNVREEIING
+259 RKKLGNVREEIING
-273 SLTARGFKEEMGEGL
+273 SLTARGFKEEIGEGL

-300 LINIEKELANAT
+300 LINIEKQLANAT

-337 NKQLTAVD
+337 KKQLTAVD
-345 TALNL
+345 TALNF
-350 NQGRLRNL
+350 NKGRLSTL

-364 IEEKFSKQPKLIKE
+364 IEAKFSKQPKLIKE
-378 YENIEQE
+378 YENIAQE

-409 NIIPWRIISYPQMI
+409 KVIPWRIISYPEMI
-423 DKPIKPSFLRNLLT
+423 NKPIKPSFLRNLLT
-437 GSLLGV
+437 GSALGV
-443 FFGIIVSL
+443 LFGIIVSL
-451 IKDQYDN
+451 IKDRYDN
-458 VFYTKEGVQ
+458 VFYTKEEVQ
-467 QLSTYPILA
+467 QISTYPILA

-488 NSDISK
+488 NLDISK
-494 KVDKNANDN
+494 KIDNKDDN
-503 YLIGKFFYEEAFRYL
+503 YIIDKFFYEEAFRYL
-518 YTSINFLNINNN
+518 YTSINFLNINND
-530 LQTLS
+530 LKTIS

-568 DLRKPSIHKALEIDN
+568 DLRKPSIHKALEIEN

-594 LKSWEENVLKVSN
+594 LKFWEENVIKVSN
-607 QDNFE
+607 QDNFD
-612 VITAGT
+612 VILAGT

-635 IEEIKSID
+635 IEEIKAIG

-648 IINNTPILGLSD
+648 FINNTPILGLSD

-685 RESLTR
+685 KESLTR
-691 LLSIEKL
+691 LFSIEKL

-732 SYAIDQKIKDK
+732 SYAIDQKIKYK
-743 ENLEENPNNELSSN
+743 ENPEENPNNELISN
-757 NIKNKFFNMIQ
+757 NVKNKFLNMIQ

>member
-1 MTNNFIY
+1 MTKNFSYDDEEFSANN
-8 ENEKSYTNK
+8 K
-17 ILGENKLIQNDEIDL
+17 LGENKLIQNEEIDL
-32 KVIYEIIFRRKK
+32 KPIYETIIRRKK
-44 YFILTFFTFF
+44 YFLLTFVTFF
-54 FTAFILTT
+54 LTTFLLTT

-70 YKGTFSVL
+70 YKGNFSVL

-116 IQLLKSP
+116 MQLLKSP
-123 IFFNPI
+123 IFLKPI

-144 NIKQPKSKY
+144 NIKQPKNKY
-153 EKNKFA
+153 QRNKFA
-159 DGILDVSILINNK
+159 DGILDVSIIINNK
-172 NKGKVILDEL
+172 IKGKEILDEL
-182 SRVYLNASLERRQQK
+182 SKAYLNASLERRQQK

-234 PSIEVEKIKT
+234 PSIEVEKIKK
-244 QQKKIEDEIIFLKSE
+244 QEKKIEDEIIFLKSE
-259 RNKLSNVREEIING
+259 RKKLGNVRAEIING
-273 SLTARGFKEEMGEGL
+273 SLTARGFKEEIGEGL

-300 LINIEKELANAT
+300 LINIEKQLANAT
-312 SKFTPS
+312 SKFTPC

-337 NKQLTAVD
+337 KKQLTAVD
-345 TALNL
+345 TALNF
-350 NQGRLRNL
+350 NKGRLSTL

-364 IEEKFSKQPKLIKE
+364 IEAKFSKQPKLIKE
-378 YENIEQE
+378 YENIAQE

-409 NIIPWRIISYPQMI
+409 KVIPWRIISYPEMI
-423 DKPIKPSFLRNLLT
+423 NKPIKPSFLRNLLT
-437 GSLLGV
+437 GSALGV
-443 FFGIIVSL
+443 LFGIIVSL
-451 IKDQYDN
+451 IKDRYDN
-458 VFYTKEGVQ
+458 VFYTKEEVQ
-467 QLSTYPILA
+467 QISTYPILA

-488 NSDISK
+488 NLDISK
-494 KVDKNANDN
+494 KIDNKDDN
-503 YLIGKFFYEEAFRYL
+503 YIIDKFFYEEAFRYL
-518 YTSINFLNINNN
+518 YTSINFLNINND
-530 LQTLS
+530 LKTIS

-568 DLRKPSIHKALEIDN
+568 DLRKPSIHKALEIEN

-594 LKSWEENVLKVSN
+594 LKFWEENVIKVSN
-607 QDNFE
+607 QDNFD
-612 VITAGT
+612 VILAGT

-635 IEEIKSID
+635 IEEIKAIG

-648 IINNTPILGLSD
+648 FINNTPILGLSD

-685 RESLTR
+685 KESLTR
-691 LLSIEKL
+691 LFSIEKL

-712 ENIYSS
+712 DNIYSS

-723 RNIQKYIYE
+723 RNIQKYVYE
-732 SYAIDQKIKDK
+732 SYSIDKKIKDK
-743 ENLEENPNNELSSN
+743 ENLEENPNNEQIAN
-757 NIKNKFFNMIQ
+757 NKKNKFLNMIQ
-768 KKIKSFIFWLDE
+768 KKIKSFILWLDE

>member
-1 MTNNFIY
+1 MTKNFSYDDEEFSANN
-8 ENEKSYTNK
+8 K
-17 ILGENKLIQNDEIDL
+17 LGENKLIQNEEIDL
-32 KVIYEIIFRRKK
+32 KPIYETIFRRKK
-44 YFILTFFTFF
+44 YFLLTFVTFF
-54 FTAFILTT
+54 LTTFLLTT

-70 YKGTFSVL
+70 YKGNFSVL

-123 IFFNPI
+123 IFLKPI

-144 NIKQPKSKY
+144 NIKQPKNKY
-153 EKNKFA
+153 QRNKFA

-172 NKGKVILDEL
+172 IKGKEILDEL
-182 SRVYLNASLERRQQK
+182 SKAYLNASLERRQQK

-234 PSIEVEKIKT
+234 PSIEVEKIKK
-244 QQKKIEDEIIFLKSE
+244 QEKKIEDEIIFLKSE
-259 RNKLSNVREEIING
+259 RKKLGNVREEIING
-273 SLTARGFKEEMGEGL
+273 SLTARGFKEEIGEGL

-300 LINIEKELANAT
+300 LINIEKQLANAT

-337 NKQLTAVD
+337 KKQLTAVD
-345 TALNL
+345 TALNF
-350 NQGRLRNL
+350 NKGRLSTL

-364 IEEKFSKQPKLIKE
+364 IEAKFSKQPKLIKE
-378 YENIEQE
+378 YENIAQE

-409 NIIPWRIISYPQMI
+409 KVIPWRIISYPEMI
-423 DKPIKPSFLRNLLT
+423 NKPIKPSFLRNLLT
-437 GSLLGV
+437 GSALGV
-443 FFGIIVSL
+443 LFGIIVSL
-451 IKDQYDN
+451 IKDRYDN
-458 VFYTKEGVQ
+458 VFYTKEEVQ
-467 QLSTYPILA
+467 QISTYPILA

-488 NSDISK
+488 NLDISK
-494 KVDKNANDN
+494 KIDNKDDN
-503 YLIGKFFYEEAFRYL
+503 YIIDKFFYEEAFRYL
-518 YTSINFLNINNN
+518 YTSINFLNINND
-530 LQTLS
+530 LKTIS

-568 DLRKPSIHKALEIDN
+568 DLRKPSIHKALEIEN

-594 LKSWEENVLKVSN
+594 LKFWEENVIKVSN
-607 QDNFE
+607 QDNFD
-612 VITAGT
+612 VILAGT

-635 IEEIKSID
+635 IEEIKAIG

-648 IINNTPILGLSD
+648 FINNTPILGLSD

-685 RESLTR
+685 KESLTR
-691 LLSIEKL
+691 LFSIEKL

-712 ENIYSS
+712 DNIYSS

-723 RNIQKYIYE
+723 RNIQKYVYE
-732 SYAIDQKIKDK
+732 SYSIDKKIKDK
-743 ENLEENPNNELSSN
+743 ENLEENPNNEQIAN
-757 NIKNKFFNMIQ
+757 NKKNKFLNMIQ
-768 KKIKSFIFWLDE
+768 KKIKSFILWLDE

>member
-1 MTNNFIY
+1 MTNNFSF
-8 ENEKSYTNK
+8 ENEKLYTNK
-17 ILGENKLIQNDEIDL
+17 KLGENKLIQNDEIDL

-54 FTAFILTT
+54 LTAFILTT
-62 YSRLFKPI
+62 YSRFFKPI

-123 IFFNPI
+123 IFLKPI

-144 NIKQPKSKY
+144 NIKQPKNKY
-153 EKNKFA
+153 QRNKFA

-172 NKGKVILDEL
+172 IKGKEILDEL
-182 SRVYLNASLERRQQK
+182 SKAYLNASLERRQQK

-234 PSIEVEKIKT
+234 PSIEVEKIKK
-244 QQKKIEDEIIFLKSE
+244 QEKKIEDEIIFLKSE
-259 RNKLSNVREEIING
+259 RKKLGNVREEIING
-273 SLTARGFKEEMGEGL
+273 SLTARGFKEEIGEGL

-300 LINIEKELANAT
+300 LINIEKQLANAT

-337 NKQLTAVD
+337 KKQLTAVD

-350 NQGRLRNL
+350 NKGRLSTL

-364 IEEKFSKQPKLIKE
+364 IEAKFSKQPKLIKE
-378 YENIEQE
+378 YENIAQE

-395 LEKAREGFQLEIAQ
+395 LERAREGFQLEIAQ
-409 NIIPWRIISYPQMI
+409 KVIPWRIISYPEMI
-423 DKPIKPSFLRNLLT
+423 NKPIKPSFLRNLLT
-437 GSLLGV
+437 GSALGV
-443 FFGIIVSL
+443 LFGIIVSL
-451 IKDQYDN
+451 IKDRYDN
-458 VFYTKEGVQ
+458 VFYTKEEVQ
-467 QLSTYPILA
+467 QISTYPILA

-488 NSDISK
+488 NLDISK
-494 KVDKNANDN
+494 KIDNKDDN
-503 YLIGKFFYEEAFRYL
+503 YIIDKFFYEEAFRYL
-518 YTSINFLNINNN
+518 YTSINFLNINND
-530 LQTLS
+530 LKTIS

-568 DLRKPSIHKALEIDN
+568 DLRKPSIHKALEIEN

-594 LKSWEENVLKVSN
+594 LKFWEENVIKVSN
-607 QDNFE
+607 QDNFD
-612 VITAGT
+612 VILAGT

-635 IEEIKSID
+635 IEEIKAIG

-648 IINNTPILGLSD
+648 FINNTPILGLSD

-685 RESLTR
+685 KESLTR
-691 LLSIEKL
+691 LFSIEKL

-712 ENIYSS
+712 DNIYSS

-723 RNIQKYIYE
+723 RNIQKYVYE
-732 SYAIDQKIKDK
+732 SYSIDKKIKDK
-743 ENLEENPNNELSSN
+743 ENLEENPNNEQIAN
-757 NIKNKFFNMIQ
+757 NKKNKFLNMIQ
-768 KKIKSFIFWLDE
+768 KKIKSFILWLDE

>member
-1 MTNNFIY
+1 MTKNFSYDDEEFSANN
-8 ENEKSYTNK
+8 K
-17 ILGENKLIQNDEIDL
+17 LGENKLIQNEEIDL
-32 KVIYEIIFRRKK
+32 KPIYETIFRRKK
-44 YFILTFFTFF
+44 YFLLTFVTFF
-54 FTAFILTT
+54 LTTFLLTT

-70 YKGTFSVL
+70 YKGNFSVL

-123 IFFNPI
+123 IFLKPI

-144 NIKQPKSKY
+144 NIKQPKNKY
-153 EKNKFA
+153 QRNKFA

-172 NKGKVILDEL
+172 IKGKEILDEL
-182 SRVYLNASLERRQQK
+182 SKAYLNASLERRQQK

-234 PSIEVEKIKT
+234 PSIEVEKIKK
-244 QQKKIEDEIIFLKSE
+244 QEKKIEDEIIFLKSE
-259 RNKLSNVREEIING
+259 RKKLGNVREEIING
-273 SLTARGFKEEMGEGL
+273 SLTARGFKEEIGEGL

-300 LINIEKELANAT
+300 LINIEKQLANAT

-337 NKQLTAVD
+337 KKQLTAVD
-345 TALNL
+345 TALNF
-350 NQGRLRNL
+350 NKGRLSTL

-364 IEEKFSKQPKLIKE
+364 IEAKFSKQPKLIKE
-378 YENIEQE
+378 YENIAQE

-409 NIIPWRIISYPQMI
+409 KVIPWRIISYPEMI
-423 DKPIKPSFLRNLLT
+423 NKPIKPSFLRNLLT
-437 GSLLGV
+437 GSALGV
-443 FFGIIVSL
+443 LFGIIVSL
-451 IKDQYDN
+451 IKDRYDN
-458 VFYTKEGVQ
+458 VFYTKEEVQ
-467 QLSTYPILA
+467 QISTYPILA

-488 NSDISK
+488 NLDISK
-494 KVDKNANDN
+494 KIDNKDDN
-503 YLIGKFFYEEAFRYL
+503 YIIDKFFYEEAFRYL
-518 YTSINFLNINNN
+518 YTSINFLNINND
-530 LQTLS
+530 LKTIS

-568 DLRKPSIHKALEIDN
+568 DLRKPSIHKALEIEN

-594 LKSWEENVLKVSN
+594 LKFWEENVIKVSN
-607 QDNFE
+607 QDNFD
-612 VITAGT
+612 VILAGT

-635 IEEIKSID
+635 IEEIKAIG

-648 IINNTPILGLSD
+648 FINNTPILGLSD

-685 RESLTR
+685 KESLTR
-691 LLSIEKL
+691 LFSIEKL

-712 ENIYSS
+712 DNIYSS

-723 RNIQKYIYE
+723 RNIQKYVYE
-732 SYAIDQKIKDK
+732 SYSIDKKIKDK
-743 ENLEENPNNELSSN
+743 ENLEENPNNEQIAN
-757 NIKNKFFNMIQ
+757 NKKNKFLNMIQ

>member
-1 MTNNFIY
+1 MTKNFSYDDEEFSANN
-8 ENEKSYTNK
+8 K
-17 ILGENKLIQNDEIDL
+17 LGENKLIQNEEIDL
-32 KVIYEIIFRRKK
+32 KPIYETIFRRKK
-44 YFILTFFTFF
+44 YFLLTFVTFF
-54 FTAFILTT
+54 LTTFLLTT

-70 YKGTFSVL
+70 YKGNFSVL

-123 IFFNPI
+123 IFLNPI
-129 EEKFNLPKSSLSNMI
+129 EEKFNLPKSSLRNMI
-144 NIKQPKSKY
+144 NIKQPKNKY
-153 EKNKFA
+153 QRNKFA

-172 NKGKVILDEL
+172 IKGKEILDEL
-182 SRVYLNASLERRQQK
+182 SKAYLNASLERRQQK

-234 PSIEVEKIKT
+234 PSIEVDKIKK
-244 QQKKIEDEIIFLKSE
+244 QEKKIEDEIIFLKSE
-259 RNKLSNVREEIING
+259 RKKLGNVREEIING
-273 SLTARGFKEEMGEGL
+273 SLTARGFKEEIGEGL

-300 LINIEKELANAT
+300 LINIEKQLANAT

-337 NKQLTAVD
+337 KKQLTAVD

-350 NQGRLRNL
+350 NKGRLSTL

-364 IEEKFSKQPKLIKE
+364 IEAKFSKQPKLIKE
-378 YENIEQE
+378 YENIAQE

-409 NIIPWRIISYPQMI
+409 KVIPWRIISYPEMI
-423 DKPIKPSFLRNLLT
+423 NKPIKPSFLRNLLT
-437 GSLLGV
+437 GSALGV
-443 FFGIIVSL
+443 LFGIIVSL
-451 IKDQYDN
+451 IKDRYDN
-458 VFYTKEGVQ
+458 VFYTKEEVQ
-467 QLSTYPILA
+467 QISTYPILA

-488 NSDISK
+488 NLDISK
-494 KVDKNANDN
+494 KIDNKDDN
-503 YLIGKFFYEEAFRYL
+503 YIIDKFFYEEAFRYL
-518 YTSINFLNINNN
+518 YTSINFLNINND
-530 LQTLS
+530 LKTIS

-568 DLRKPSIHKALEIDN
+568 DLRKPSIHKALEIEN

-594 LKSWEENVLKVSN
+594 LKFWEENVIKVSN
-607 QDNFE
+607 QDNFD
-612 VITAGT
+612 VILAGT

-635 IEEIKSID
+635 IEEIKAIG

-648 IINNTPILGLSD
+648 FINNTPILGLSD

-691 LLSIEKL
+691 LFSIEKL

-732 SYAIDQKIKDK
+732 SYSIDKKIKDK
-743 ENLEENPNNELSSN
+743 ENLEENPNNELISN
-757 NIKNKFFNMIQ
+757 NVKNKFLNMIQ

>member
-1 MTNNFIY
+1 MTKNFSYDDEEFYANN
-8 ENEKSYTNK
+8 K
-17 ILGENKLIQNDEIDL
+17 LGENKLIQNEEIDL
-32 KVIYEIIFRRKK
+32 KPIYETIFRRKK
-44 YFILTFFTFF
+44 YFLLTFVTFF
-54 FTAFILTT
+54 LTTFLLTT

-70 YKGTFSVL
+70 YKGHFSVL

-91 RFQAKQESLF
+91 RFQSKQESLF

-123 IFFNPI
+123 IFLKPI

-144 NIKQPKSKY
+144 NIKQPKNKY
-153 EKNKFA
+153 QRNKFA

-172 NKGKVILDEL
+172 IKGKEILEEL
-182 SRVYLNASLERRQQK
+182 SKAYLNASLERRQQK

-234 PSIEVEKIKT
+234 PSIEVDKIKK
-244 QQKKIEDEIIFLKSE
+244 QEKKIEDEIIFLKSE
-259 RNKLSNVREEIING
+259 RKKLGNVRAEIING
-273 SLTARGFKEEMGEGL
+273 NLTARGFKEKIGEGL

-312 SKFTPS
+312 SKFTKS

-337 NKQLTAVD
+337 KKQLTAVD

-350 NQGRLRNL
+350 NKGRLSNL

-364 IEEKFSKQPKLIKE
+364 IEAKFSKQPKLIKE
-378 YENIEQE
+378 YENIAQE

-409 NIIPWRIISYPQMI
+409 KVIPWRIISYPEMI
-423 DKPIKPSFLRNLLT
+423 NKPIKPSFLRNLLT
-437 GSLLGV
+437 GSALGV
-443 FFGIIVSL
+443 LFGIIVSL
-451 IKDQYDN
+451 IKDRYDN
-458 VFYTKEGVQ
+458 VFYTKEEVQ
-467 QLSTYPILA
+467 QISTYPILA

-488 NSDISK
+488 NLDISK
-494 KVDKNANDN
+494 KKDKKDN
-503 YLIGKFFYEEAFRYL
+503 NYIIDKFFYEEAFRYL
-518 YTSINFLNINNN
+518 YTSINFLNINND
-530 LQTLS
+530 LKTIS

-541 AEGKTLICIFLCKII
+541 AEGKTMICIFLCKII

-594 LKSWEENVLKVSN
+594 LKFWEKNVLKVSN

-635 IEEIKSID
+635 IEEIKSIG

-648 IINNTPILGLSD
+648 FINNTPVLGLSD

-673 AVSLSYVNKNIV
+673 AISLSYVNKNIV

-732 SYAIDQKIKDK
+732 SYSIDQKIKDK
-743 ENLEENPNNELSSN
+743 ENLEENPNNELISN
-757 NIKNKFFNMIQ
+757 NIKNKFLNMIQ

>member
-1 MTNNFIY
+1 MTKNFSYDDEEFSANN
-8 ENEKSYTNK
+8 K
-17 ILGENKLIQNDEIDL
+17 LGENKLIQNEEIDL
-32 KVIYEIIFRRKK
+32 KPIYEIIFRRKK
-44 YFILTFFTFF
+44 YFLLTFVTFF
-54 FTAFILTT
+54 LTTFLLTT

-70 YKGTFSVL
+70 YKGNFSVL

-123 IFFNPI
+123 IFLKPI

-144 NIKQPKSKY
+144 NIKQPKNKY
-153 EKNKFA
+153 QRNKFA

-172 NKGKVILDEL
+172 IKGKEILDEL
-182 SRVYLNASLERRQQK
+182 SKAYLNASLERRQQK

-234 PSIEVEKIKT
+234 PSIEVEKIKK
-244 QQKKIEDEIIFLKSE
+244 QEKKIEDEIIFLKSE
-259 RNKLSNVREEIING
+259 RKKLGNVREEIING
-273 SLTARGFKEEMGEGL
+273 SLTARGFKEEIGEGL

-300 LINIEKELANAT
+300 LINIEKQLANAT

-337 NKQLTAVD
+337 KKQLTAVD

-350 NQGRLRNL
+350 NKGRLSTL

-364 IEEKFSKQPKLIKE
+364 IEAKFSKQPKLIKE
-378 YENIEQE
+378 YENIAQE

-395 LEKAREGFQLEIAQ
+395 LERAREGFQLEIAQ
-409 NIIPWRIISYPQMI
+409 KVIPWRIISYPEMI
-423 DKPIKPSFLRNLLT
+423 NKPIKPSFLRNLLT
-437 GSLLGV
+437 GSALGV
-443 FFGIIVSL
+443 LFGIIVSL
-451 IKDQYDN
+451 IKDRYDN
-458 VFYTKEGVQ
+458 VFYTKEEVQ
-467 QLSTYPILA
+467 QISTYPILA

-488 NSDISK
+488 NLDISK
-494 KVDKNANDN
+494 KIDNKDDN
-503 YLIGKFFYEEAFRYL
+503 YIIDKFFYEEAFRYL
-518 YTSINFLNINNN
+518 YTSINFLNINND
-530 LQTLS
+530 LKTIS

-568 DLRKPSIHKALEIDN
+568 DLRKPSIHKALEIEN

-594 LKSWEENVLKVSN
+594 LKFWEENVIKVSN
-607 QDNFE
+607 QDNFD
-612 VITAGT
+612 VILAGT

-635 IEEIKSID
+635 IEEIKAIG

-648 IINNTPILGLSD
+648 FINNTPILGLSD

-732 SYAIDQKIKDK
+732 SYAIDKKIKDK
-743 ENLEENPNNELSSN
+743 KNLEENPNNELSSN

-768 KKIKSFIFWLDE
+768 KKIKNFIFWLDE

>member
-1 MTNNFIY
+1 MTKNFSYDDEEFSANN
-8 ENEKSYTNK
+8 K
-17 ILGENKLIQNDEIDL
+17 LGENKLIQNEEIDL
-32 KVIYEIIFRRKK
+32 KPIYETIFRRKK
-44 YFILTFFTFF
+44 YFLLTFVTFF
-54 FTAFILTT
+54 LTTFLLTT

-70 YKGTFSVL
+70 YKGNFSVL

-123 IFFNPI
+123 IFLKPI

-144 NIKQPKSKY
+144 NIKQPKNKY
-153 EKNKFA
+153 QRNKFA

-172 NKGKVILDEL
+172 IKGKEILDEL
-182 SRVYLNASLERRQQK
+182 SKAYLNASLERRQQK

-234 PSIEVEKIKT
+234 PSIEVEKIKK
-244 QQKKIEDEIIFLKSE
+244 QEKKIEDEIIFLKSE
-259 RNKLSNVREEIING
+259 RKKLGNVREEIING
-273 SLTARGFKEEMGEGL
+273 SLTARGFKEEIGEGL

-300 LINIEKELANAT
+300 LINIEKQLANAT

-337 NKQLTAVD
+337 KKQLTAVD
-345 TALNL
+345 TALNF
-350 NQGRLRNL
+350 NKGRLSTL

-364 IEEKFSKQPKLIKE
+364 IEAKFSKQPKLIKE
-378 YENIEQE
+378 YENIAQE

-409 NIIPWRIISYPQMI
+409 KVIPWRIISYPEMI
-423 DKPIKPSFLRNLLT
+423 NKPIKPSFLRNLLT
-437 GSLLGV
+437 GSALG
-443 FFGIIVSL
+443 FLFGIIVSL
-451 IKDQYDN
+451 IKDRYDN
-458 VFYTKEGVQ
+458 VFYTKEEVQ
-467 QLSTYPILA
+467 QISTYPILA

-488 NSDISK
+488 NLDISK
-494 KVDKNANDN
+494 KIDNKDDN
-503 YLIGKFFYEEAFRYL
+503 YIIDKFFYEEAFRYL
-518 YTSINFLNINNN
+518 YTSINFLNINND
-530 LQTLS
+530 LKTIS

-568 DLRKPSIHKALEIDN
+568 DLRKPSIHKALEIEN

-594 LKSWEENVLKVSN
+594 LKFWEENVIKVSN
-607 QDNFE
+607 QDNFD
-612 VITAGT
+612 VILAGT

-635 IEEIKSID
+635 IEEIKAIG

-648 IINNTPILGLSD
+648 FINNTPILGLSD

-685 RESLTR
+685 KESLTR
-691 LLSIEKL
+691 LFSIEKL

-712 ENIYSS
+712 DNIYSS

-723 RNIQKYIYE
+723 RNIQKYVYE
-732 SYAIDQKIKDK
+732 SYSIDKKIKDK
-743 ENLEENPNNELSSN
+743 ENLEENPNNEQIAN
-757 NIKNKFFNMIQ
+757 NKKNKFLNMIQ
-768 KKIKSFIFWLDE
+768 KKIKSFILWLDE

>member
-1 MTNNFIY
+1 MTKNFSYDDEEFSANN
-8 ENEKSYTNK
+8 K
-17 ILGENKLIQNDEIDL
+17 LGENKLIQNEEIDL
-32 KVIYEIIFRRKK
+32 KPIYETIFRRKK
-44 YFILTFFTFF
+44 YFLLTFVTFF
-54 FTAFILTT
+54 LTTFLLTT

-70 YKGTFSVL
+70 YKGNFSVL

-123 IFFNPI
+123 IFLKPI

-144 NIKQPKSKY
+144 NIKQPKNKY
-153 EKNKFA
+153 QRNKFA

-172 NKGKVILDEL
+172 IKGKEILDEL
-182 SRVYLNASLERRQQK
+182 SKAYLNASLERRQQK

-234 PSIEVEKIKT
+234 PSIEVEKIKK
-244 QQKKIEDEIIFLKSE
+244 QEKKIEDEIIFLKSE
-259 RNKLSNVREEIING
+259 RKKLGNVREEIING
-273 SLTARGFKEEMGEGL
+273 SLTARGFKEEIGEGL

-300 LINIEKELANAT
+300 LINIEKQLANAT

-326 SRFEQIQPILL
+326 LRFEQIQPILL
-337 NKQLTAVD
+337 KKQLTAVD
-345 TALNL
+345 TALNF
-350 NQGRLRNL
+350 NKGRLSTL

-364 IEEKFSKQPKLIKE
+364 IEAKFSKQPKLIKE
-378 YENIEQE
+378 YENIAQE

-395 LEKAREGFQLEIAQ
+395 LERAREGFQLEIAQ
-409 NIIPWRIISYPQMI
+409 KVIPWRIISYPEMI
-423 DKPIKPSFLRNLLT
+423 NKPIKPSFLRNLLT
-437 GSLLGV
+437 GSALGV
-443 FFGIIVSL
+443 LFGIIVSL
-451 IKDQYDN
+451 IKDRYDN
-458 VFYTKEGVQ
+458 VFYTKEEVQ
-467 QLSTYPILA
+467 QISTYPILA

-488 NSDISK
+488 NLDISK
-494 KVDKNANDN
+494 KIDNKDDN
-503 YLIGKFFYEEAFRYL
+503 YIIDKFFYEEAFRYL
-518 YTSINFLNINNN
+518 YTSINFLNINND
-530 LQTLS
+530 LKTIS

-568 DLRKPSIHKALEIDN
+568 DLRKPSIHKALEIEN

-594 LKSWEENVLKVSN
+594 LKFWEENVLKVSN

-635 IEEIKSID
+635 IEEIKAIG

-648 IINNTPILGLSD
+648 FINNTPILGLSD

-685 RESLTR
+685 KESLTR
-691 LLSIEKL
+691 LFSIEKL

-712 ENIYSS
+712 DNIYSS

-723 RNIQKYIYE
+723 RNIQKYVYE
-732 SYAIDQKIKDK
+732 SYSIDKKIKDK
-743 ENLEENPNNELSSN
+743 ENLEENPNNEQIAN
-757 NIKNKFFNMIQ
+757 NKKNKFLNMIQ
-768 KKIKSFIFWLDE
+768 KKIKSFILWLDE

>member
-1 MTNNFIY
+1 MTKNFSYDDEEFYANN
-8 ENEKSYTNK
+8 K
-17 ILGENKLIQNDEIDL
+17 LGENKLIQNEEIDL
-32 KVIYEIIFRRKK
+32 KPIYETIFRRKK
-44 YFILTFFTFF
+44 YFLLTFVTFF
-54 FTAFILTT
+54 LTTFLLTT

-70 YKGTFSVL
+70 YKGHFSVL

-91 RFQAKQESLF
+91 RFQSKQESLF

-123 IFFNPI
+123 IFLKPI

-144 NIKQPKSKY
+144 NIKQPKNKY
-153 EKNKFA
+153 QRNKFA

-172 NKGKVILDEL
+172 IKGKEILEEL
-182 SRVYLNASLERRQQK
+182 SKAYLNASLERRQQK

-234 PSIEVEKIKT
+234 PSIEVDKIKK
-244 QQKKIEDEIIFLKSE
+244 QEKKIEDEIIFLKSE
-259 RNKLSNVREEIING
+259 RKKLGNVRAEIING
-273 SLTARGFKEEMGEGL
+273 NLTARGFKEKIGEGL

-312 SKFTPS
+312 SKFTKS

-337 NKQLTAVD
+337 KKQLTAVD

-350 NQGRLRNL
+350 NKGRLSNL

-364 IEEKFSKQPKLIKE
+364 IEAKFSKQPKLIKE
-378 YENIEQE
+378 YENIAQE

-409 NIIPWRIISYPQMI
+409 KVIPWRIISYPEMI
-423 DKPIKPSFLRNLLT
+423 NKPIKPSFLRNLLT
-437 GSLLGV
+437 GSALGV
-443 FFGIIVSL
+443 LFGIIVSL
-451 IKDQYDN
+451 IKDRYDN
-458 VFYTKEGVQ
+458 VFYTKEEVQ
-467 QLSTYPILA
+467 QISTYPILA

-488 NSDISK
+488 NLDISK
-494 KVDKNANDN
+494 KKDKKDN
-503 YLIGKFFYEEAFRYL
+503 NYIIDKFFYEEAFRYL
-518 YTSINFLNINNN
+518 YTSINFLNINND
-530 LQTLS
+530 LKTIS

-541 AEGKTLICIFLCKII
+541 AEGKTMICIFLCKII

-594 LKSWEENVLKVSN
+594 LKFWEKNVLKVSN

-743 ENLEENPNNELSSN
+743 ENLEENPNNELISN
-757 NIKNKFFNMIQ
+757 NIKNKFLNMIQ

>member
-1 MTNNFIY
+1 MTKNFSYDDEEFSANN
-8 ENEKSYTNK
+8 K
-17 ILGENKLIQNDEIDL
+17 LGENKLIQNEEIDL
-32 KVIYEIIFRRKK
+32 KPIYETIFRRKK
-44 YFILTFFTFF
+44 YFLLTFVTFF
-54 FTAFILTT
+54 LTTFLLTT

-70 YKGTFSVL
+70 YKGNFSVL

-123 IFFNPI
+123 IFLKPI

-144 NIKQPKSKY
+144 NIKQPKNKY
-153 EKNKFA
+153 QRNKFA

-172 NKGKVILDEL
+172 IKGKEILDEL
-182 SRVYLNASLERRQQK
+182 SKAYLNASLERRQQK

-234 PSIEVEKIKT
+234 PSIEVDKIKK
-244 QQKKIEDEIIFLKSE
+244 QEKKIEDEIIFLKSE
-259 RNKLSNVREEIING
+259 RKKLGNVREEIING
-273 SLTARGFKEEMGEGL
+273 SLTARGFKEEIGEGL

-300 LINIEKELANAT
+300 LINIEKQLANAT

-337 NKQLTAVD
+337 KKQLTAVD

-350 NQGRLRNL
+350 NKGRLSTL

-364 IEEKFSKQPKLIKE
+364 IEAKFSKQPKLIKE
-378 YENIEQE
+378 YENIAQE

-409 NIIPWRIISYPQMI
+409 KVIPWRIISYPEMI
-423 DKPIKPSFLRNLLT
+423 NKPIKPSFLRNLLT
-437 GSLLGV
+437 GSVLGV

-451 IKDQYDN
+451 IKDRYDN
-458 VFYTKEGVQ
+458 VFYTKEEVQ
-467 QLSTYPILA
+467 QISTYPILA

-488 NSDISK
+488 NLDISK
-494 KVDKNANDN
+494 KIDNKDDN
-503 YLIGKFFYEEAFRYL
+503 YIIDKFFYEEAFRYL
-518 YTSINFLNINNN
+518 YTSINFLNINND
-530 LQTLS
+530 LKTIS

-568 DLRKPSIHKALEIDN
+568 DLRKPSIHKALEIEN

-594 LKSWEENVLKVSN
+594 LKFWEENVIKVSN
-607 QDNFE
+607 QDNFD
-612 VITAGT
+612 VILAGT

-635 IEEIKSID
+635 IEEIKAIG

-648 IINNTPILGLSD
+648 FINNTPILGLSD

-685 RESLTR
+685 KESLTR
-691 LLSIEKL
+691 LFSIEKL

-712 ENIYSS
+712 DNIYSS

-732 SYAIDQKIKDK
+732 SYSTDKKIKDK
-743 ENLEENPNNELSSN
+743 ENLDENPNNEQIAN
-757 NIKNKFFNMIQ
+757 NKKNKFLNMIQ

>member
-1 MTNNFIY
+1 MTKNFSYDDEEFSANN
-8 ENEKSYTNK
+8 K
-17 ILGENKLIQNDEIDL
+17 LGENKLIQNEEIDL
-32 KVIYEIIFRRKK
+32 KPIYETIFRRKK
-44 YFILTFFTFF
+44 YFLLTFVTFF
-54 FTAFILTT
+54 LTTFLLTT

-70 YKGTFSVL
+70 YKGNFSVL

-123 IFFNPI
+123 IFLKPI
-129 EEKFNLPKSSLSNMI
+129 EEKFNLPKSSLRNMI
-144 NIKQPKSKY
+144 NIKQPKNKY
-153 EKNKFA
+153 QRNKFA

-172 NKGKVILDEL
+172 IKGKEILDEL
-182 SRVYLNASLERRQQK
+182 SKAYLNASLERRQQK

-234 PSIEVEKIKT
+234 PSIEVEKIKK
-244 QQKKIEDEIIFLKSE
+244 QEKKIEDEIIFLKSE
-259 RNKLSNVREEIING
+259 RKKLGNVREEIING
-273 SLTARGFKEEMGEGL
+273 SLTARGFKEEIGEGL

-300 LINIEKELANAT
+300 SINIEKELANAT

-337 NKQLTAVD
+337 KKQLTAVD

-350 NQGRLRNL
+350 NKGRLSTL

-364 IEEKFSKQPKLIKE
+364 IEAEFSKQPKLIKE
-378 YENIEQE
+378 YENIAQE

-409 NIIPWRIISYPQMI
+409 KVIPWRIISYPEMI
-423 DKPIKPSFLRNLLT
+423 NKPIKPSFLRNLLT
-437 GSLLGV
+437 GSALGV
-443 FFGIIVSL
+443 LFGIIVSL
-451 IKDQYDN
+451 IKDRYDN
-458 VFYTKEGVQ
+458 VFYTKEEVQ
-467 QLSTYPILA
+467 QISTYPILA

-488 NSDISK
+488 NLDISK
-494 KVDKNANDN
+494 KIDNKDDN
-503 YLIGKFFYEEAFRYL
+503 YIIDKFFYEEAFRYL
-518 YTSINFLNINNN
+518 YTSINFLNINND
-530 LQTLS
+530 LKTIS

-568 DLRKPSIHKALEIDN
+568 DLRKPSIHKALEIEN

-594 LKSWEENVLKVSN
+594 LKFWEENVIKVSN
-607 QDNFE
+607 QDNFD
-612 VITAGT
+612 VILAGT

-635 IEEIKSID
+635 IEEIKAIG

-648 IINNTPILGLSD
+648 FINNTPILGLSD

-685 RESLTR
+685 KESLTR
-691 LLSIEKL
+691 LFSIEKL

-712 ENIYSS
+712 DNIYSS

-732 SYAIDQKIKDK
+732 SYSIDKKIKDK
-743 ENLEENPNNELSSN
+743 ENLEENPNNEQIAN
-757 NIKNKFFNMIQ
+757 NKKNKFLNMIQ
-768 KKIKSFIFWLDE
+768 KKIKSFILWLDE